1 MPTAD
6 IIVLG
11 LGAMGSAA
19 AYHLARRGVRVLGIE
34 QYTPAHAQGSSHG
47 RSRVIRE
54 AYFEHPDYVPLIQR
68 AYELWRGVGEETRE
82 SLPIMTGGPMIVPP
96 AGVLVPGAL
105 ASPPTPP
112 LPPAL
117 ISAGG
122 MQPRVPPLPLA
133 APPRA

>member
-47 RSRVIRE
+47 RSRIIRE

-68 AYELWRGVGEETRE
+68 AYELWRGLERGAGERLLLLTRG
-82 SLPIMTGGPMIVPP
+82 LVIGPGS
-96 AGVLVPGAL
+96 GVLVPGAPTR
-105 ASPPTPP
+105 APGHPPPHETITPEE
-112 LPPAL
+112 
-117 ISAGG
+117 
-122 MQPRVPPLPLA
+122 
-133 APPRA
+133 